1 MSQTTQLSRVVLVG
15 NQKGGVLKSSIVA
28 AVAAMIARPTR
39 RVLVVDADPQG
50 NVSRNDLGVPGD
62 RGQGLA
68 MAIQYGQPINPIQ
81 NVRDG
86 LDVIPGGPLLSSIG
100 ALAVTAASS
109 GVDLGGNLVRTL
121 AELCGG
127 KQYTLVLIDSA
138 PGDAALLEILL
149 GTSRYL
155 LVPTA
160 DDSASLDGVKLLA
173 GRYLRARQQGAQIEL
188 LGVVLANVNP
198 RATAR
203 NAAALATIAEML
215 GGSGADPFDAIIR
228 TDKAAAVDMRSR
240 NLTPAE
246 LVAAAEGNV
255 RSRIAHLRKGTR
267 ADTDLWSR
275 DASGLA
281 GDYQGLTREILQ
293 RIALREAAALEL
305 AK

>member
-1 MSQTTQLSRVVLVG
+1 LSQTTQLSRVVLVG

-155 LVPTA
+155 LVQTTA
-160 DDSASLDGVKLLA
+160 LPWT
-173 GRYLRARQQGAQIEL
+173 E
-188 LGVVLANVNP
+188 
-198 RATAR
+198 
-203 NAAALATIAEML
+203 
-215 GGSGADPFDAIIR
+215 
-228 TDKAAAVDMRSR
+228 
-240 NLTPAE
+240 
-246 LVAAAEGNV
+246 
-255 RSRIAHLRKGTR
+255 
-267 ADTDLWSR
+267 
-275 DASGLA
+275 
-281 GDYQGLTREILQ
+281 
-293 RIALREAAALEL
+293 
-305 AK
+305 